1 MSIKAFELY
10 LLSVI
15 KGKRRGVF
23 PFFLR
28 GFLWVLSLPFQ
39 LVVNLR
45 NSFFDRGW
53 LRCYT
58 PPVPL
63 VISVGNITTGGTGK
77 TPATLM
83 IAEEFQEEAQLAIL
97 SRGYRSQA
105 EKSSLPLVLS
115 KENGEM
121 HPASFCGDEPYLL
134 AHNLPKVHVIVG
146 KDRFLSSKIAARMGA
161 QVILLDDGMQHRG
174 IARDFEVVV
183 MDLLDPFGQGYFLPR
198 GLLREGKKALSR
210 ADLIIL
216 NHLESVDQFEGVKR
230 QISSATS
237 APVVGTKLEILGA
250 YGLDD
255 NSLTV
260 EKGTKV
266 GIFCGIAHP
275 EYFRKTID
283 QLGLDVVS
291 EWFFPDHDAIDLEK
305 LIPFSKKCQEK
316 GATLLLCTEKDRVK
330 LTNVESCCLPIGW
343 IKARLTV
350 IEGLEH
356 WNRFILRAKNKI
368 KSKVRESL

>member
-1 MSIKAFELY
+1 MSIKWFELY

-15 KGKRRGVF
+15 KGRRRGVF
-23 PFFLR
+23 PFLLK
-28 GFLWVLSLPFQ
+28 GVLWLLSFPFQ
-39 LVVNLR
+39 LVVAIR
-45 NSFFDRGW
+45 NCFFDRGW

-83 IAEEFQEEAQLAIL
+83 IAEEFQKETKLAVL

-105 EKSSLPLVLS
+105 EKSSIPLVLS
-115 KENGEM
+115 KENGVM

-134 AHNLPKVHVIVG
+134 AQNLPRAHVIVG
-146 KDRFLSSKIAARMGA
+146 KDRFQSSKIAARLGV

-216 NHLESVDQFEGVKR
+216 NHLENMNQFEGVKR

-250 YGLDD
+250 YYLDD
-255 NSLTV
+255 TEV
-260 EKGTKV
+260 PFKKKTKV

-283 QLGLDVVS
+283 RLGFEVVD
-291 EWFFPDHDAIDLEK
+291 EWFFPDHDALDLEQ
-305 LIPFSKKCQEK
+305 LIPFSKRCQEK
-316 GATLLLCTEKDRVK
+316 GASLLLCTEKDRVK
-330 LTNVESCCLPIGW
+330 LTDVEACCLPIGW
-343 IKARLTV
+343 IKARLSV
-350 IEGLEH
+350 VEGVEH
-356 WNRFILRAKNKI
+356 WNQFILRAKNKI

>member
-1 MSIKAFELY
+1 MSIKTFELY

-15 KGKRRGVF
+15 KKKRRGIF
-23 PFFLR
+23 PSCLR
-28 GFLWVLSLPFQ
+28 GVLWLLSLPFQ
-39 LVVNLR
+39 LAVTIR

-63 VISVGNITTGGTGK
+63 VISIGNITTGGTGK

-83 IAEEFQEEAQLAIL
+83 IAEEFQHEAELAIL

-105 EKSSLPLVLS
+105 ERSSLPLVLS
-115 KENGEM
+115 KDNGEM
-121 HPASFCGDEPYLL
+121 HPASFCGDEPVLL
-134 AHNLPKVHVIVG
+134 AQNLPKVHVIVG
-146 KDRFLSSKIAARMGA
+146 KDRYLSSKIAARLGV

-174 IARDFEVVV
+174 IARDLEVVV

-216 NHLESVDQFEGVKR
+216 NHLENVEQFEGVKR

-237 APVVGTKLEILGA
+237 APVVGTKLEVLGA
-250 YGLDD
+250 FHLDD
-255 NSLTV
+255 QPV
-260 EKGTKV
+260 ESVKGAKV

-275 EYFRKTID
+275 EYFRNTID
-283 QLGLDVVS
+283 KLGFEVVD

-305 LIPFSKKCQEK
+305 LIPFSKRCQEK
-316 GATLLLCTEKDRVK
+316 GAELLLCTEKDRVK
-330 LTNVESCCLPIGW
+330 LTEVESCLPIGW
-343 IKARLTV
+343 IKARLSV
-350 IEGLEH
+350 VEGQEY
-356 WNRFILRAKNKI
+356 WNQFILRAKNKI
-368 KSKVRESL
+368 KSKIRESQ